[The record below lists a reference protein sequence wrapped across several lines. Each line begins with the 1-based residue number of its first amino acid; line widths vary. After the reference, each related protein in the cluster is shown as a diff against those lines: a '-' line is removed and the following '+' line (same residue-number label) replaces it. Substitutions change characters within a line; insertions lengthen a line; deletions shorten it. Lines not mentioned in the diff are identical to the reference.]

1 MVKNSLLTD
10 HNITLPHDFYL
21 QLQKWI
27 LDVEQEMQSLRSMRD
42 IVYTLEQNS
51 GNVAFTGNPGGQAD
65 PEAFPFRVMF
75 KNSGCH
81 LSENSE
87 ELIVCGGQSSTGNE
101 TEAVIFAG
109 PDKLNVFPETVIS
122 VSGTGF
128 IYLVVNLDAE
138 SEDYLK
144 AHIEFLSGAY
154 IPSGK
159 IYLVLLAQI
168 GRSPCGFMTIRQ
180 MHYGHIYISD
190 RIV

>member
-1 MVKNSLLTD
+1 MVRNSLLTD
-10 HNITLPHDFYL
+10 HSITLPQDFYL

-27 LDVEQEMQSLRSMRD
+27 LDVEQELQSLRSMRD
-42 IVYTLEQNS
+42 IVYGLEQNNGS
-51 GNVAFTGNPGGQAD
+51 MSFAGNPAGQTD
-65 PEAFPFRVMF
+65 SEAFPFRVMF

-87 ELIVCGGQSSTGNE
+87 EVIICGRQSTTGNE
-101 TEAVIFAG
+101 TEAIIFAG
-109 PDKLNVFPETVIS
+109 PDKLNTFTETVIS
-122 VSGTGF
+122 VVGTGF

-138 SEDYLK
+138 SEDYLQ
-144 AHIEFLSGAY
+144 AHIEFLSSAY

-168 GRSPCGFMTIRQ
+168 GRSLCGFMTIRQ